1 MGYALPTE
9 EPESS
14 LVKGTVTGVGMND
27 GAMLVRTPRG
37 IVRAERAAGCLL
49 FFVSSLFLYRNNPLQ
64 KFFVALLISISSNIL
79 FSSVIESIISWRAWW
94 SAFVS

>member
-37 IVRAERAAGCLL
+37 ITTARCSCGRRAA
-49 FFVSSLFLYRNNPLQ
+49 
-64 KFFVALLISISSNIL
+64 
-79 FSSVIESIISWRAWW
+79 
-94 SAFVS
+94 